1 MLVELRDA
9 VVASLSANIPEL
21 KDVQPHG
28 GRFTLDDL
36 KRYSLKAPAARVA
49 FVGLRP
55 SQLNS
60 AVALGVVPAQ
70 LWSFVGLRPSQLNSA
85 GQLVGPVQFMIALIT
100 KGASADR
107 DGLRLAERVA
117 DWVQF
122 STWGLSNIEAAQVTG
137 VENLYNTEVDS
148 SGVCLLAVSFSQRIA
163 FGTNRA
169 IEDMTADGFL
179 DGLDDFPGTVR
190 VSNANNL
197 TEFEL

>member
-60 AVALGVVPAQ
+60 A
-70 LWSFVGLRPSQLNSA
+70 

-117 DWVQF
+117 DLVQF